1 MACPIVAFMRLMI
14 CLLFLSLAACG
25 RPLTEA
31 ERAFMGTLQGN
42 QLDVSQVRIIENPL
56 VGLRRQVFPV
66 RPRTTCRERIFPEP
80 EGEFLVG
87 QTAGIVLFNRL
98 HVRRDYAIPDYV
110 RTADGGMN
118 LVAAM
123 FFAHEMTHIWQ
134 WQNRDIT
141 GYHPARAFA
150 EHLRTEDP
158 YLFDGDSEFGFL
170 DYGYEQQASLV
181 EEYVCCRTLDPG
193 GARTERLLH
202 LLQEVMPVQPLQ
214 SRVDG
219 MQVYLPWDG
228 VELRGICS

>member
-1 MACPIVAFMRLMI
+1 MRVIVFLL
-14 CLLFLSLAACG
+14 CLGLAACG

-31 ERAFMGTLQGN
+31 ERAFMGGLQGDA
-42 QLDVSQVRIIENPL
+42 LDVDRIRIIENPL
-56 VGLRRQVFPV
+56 VGLSTQTYPV

-80 EGEFLVG
+80 EGDEISG
-87 QTAGIVLFNRL
+87 RTAGIVLFNRL
-98 HVRRDYAIPDYV
+98 HVREAYSVPDYV
-110 RTADGGMN
+110 RTPDGGMS

-134 WQNRDIT
+134 WQNRDLT

-158 YLFDGDSEFGFL
+158 YLLDGDSAFAFL

-181 EEYVCCRTLDPG
+181 EEYVCCRTLDPD
-193 GARTERLLH
+193 GARTERLEQ

-214 SRVDG
+214 SRADAVE
-219 MQVYLPWDG
+219 VYLPWDG